1 MKMVASG
8 PAFGFGSPGLG
19 GMPCGLSMAQLAGVT
34 ERCRA
39 DSTSMNILGMANLSA
54 MGIYFQR
61 RNSLQGG
68 SRLLLEA
75 AGLDSRAL
83 RVVGG
88 IGGFAGCRWA
98 RRSES
103 VRRPVPLRTAGL
115 CS

>member
-1 MKMVASG
+1 MWTKHGAT
-8 PAFGFGSPGLG
+8 
-19 GMPCGLSMAQLAGVT
+19 GVT